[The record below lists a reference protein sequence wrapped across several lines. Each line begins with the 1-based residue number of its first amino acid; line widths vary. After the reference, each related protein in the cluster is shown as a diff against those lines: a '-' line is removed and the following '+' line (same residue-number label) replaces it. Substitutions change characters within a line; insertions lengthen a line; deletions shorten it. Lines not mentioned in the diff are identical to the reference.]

1 MAFGAL
7 VASQKYHKVLISKV
21 FAAPMAF
28 FDTTPLGNVLN
39 RIGNDIYNIDS
50 TIPGAF
56 GFLVNLAALTIA
68 NMFVIGRKGMKRF

>member
-1 MAFGAL
+1 M
-7 VASQKYHKVLISKV
+7 S
-21 FAAPMAF
+21 F

-56 GFLVNLAALTIA
+56 QLLVNLSVGTLA
-68 NMFVIGRKGMKRF
+68 NVIIIGHGL